1 MSFIK
6 ILNLLN
12 FDNTILIKVVK
23 LINHIAYFN
32 IYYINI
38 I

>member
-23 LINHIAYFN
+23 LITIAYFN